1 MFYECYLSIFLKIIN
16 FEADELPAKGQS
28 MRDFSPDR
36 DSPAANNPAWTPPVA
51 VGAPPMLPPGVS
63 MNHGQDFKK

>member
-1 MFYECYLSIFLKIIN
+1 
-16 FEADELPAKGQS
+16 

-63 MNHGQDFKK
+63 MNHG

>member
-1 MFYECYLSIFLKIIN
+1 
-16 FEADELPAKGQS
+16 

-63 MNHGQDFKK
+63 MNHGHDF